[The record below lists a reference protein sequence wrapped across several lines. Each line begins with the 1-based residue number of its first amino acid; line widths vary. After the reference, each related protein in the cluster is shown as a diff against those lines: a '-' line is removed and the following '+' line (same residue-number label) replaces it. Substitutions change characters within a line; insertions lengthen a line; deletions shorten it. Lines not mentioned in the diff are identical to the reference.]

1 MMSSPGSF
9 ASSFSWFIASLG
21 LIGIDGEDV
30 KGSYG
35 ACSPDTSSGSFNNY
49 NSYWVDSSGNVTEHS
64 GSHVDI
70 VYYSYGSPGCDNSTL
85 GYRINSIGDAGFD
98 GFGNVGAYS
107 YGTLRTPTTSTM
119 PSTCTRVA
127 TSTAP
132 TSAVCIM
139 IPTA

>member
-1 MMSSPGSF
+1 MLKVPT
-9 ASSFSWFIASLG
+9 
-21 LIGIDGEDV
+21 
-30 KGSYG
+30 G

-70 VYYSYGSPGCDNSTL
+70 VYYSYGSPGYDNSTL

-107 YGTLRTPTTSTM
+107 YGKIRSPYTDFGNYAVLVTPDGDVSYYNSGVYNDSYGVM
-119 PSTCTRVA
+119 KYSYVFPSKC
-127 TSTAP
+127 
-132 TSAVCIM
+132 
-139 IPTA
+139 

>member
-1 MMSSPGSF
+1 MEKMLKVPT
-9 ASSFSWFIASLG
+9 
-21 LIGIDGEDV
+21 
-30 KGSYG
+30 G